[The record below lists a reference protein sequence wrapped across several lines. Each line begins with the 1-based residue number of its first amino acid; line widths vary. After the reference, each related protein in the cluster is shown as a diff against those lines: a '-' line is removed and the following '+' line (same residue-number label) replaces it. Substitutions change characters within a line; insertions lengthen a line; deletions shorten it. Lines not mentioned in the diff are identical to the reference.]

1 MTIRVTITNADQGK
15 TRIISAQ
22 TFPTSGEPS
31 GDELKE
37 LKGGQSAD
45 LYVHSTQQIVV
56 KEVRNG

>member
-1 MTIRVTITNADQGK
+1 MTIRVTITNADQGE

-22 TFPTSGEPS
+22 TQNLEGNPVSTPA
-31 GDELKE
+31 E
-37 LKGGQSAD
+37 LKGGETLD